1 MRRYFKDAHDSH
13 YNILIN
19 FIWTKQVLFNNLKKK
34 NYHVEVEKKH
44 IYLKLPYHLTTYHNV
59 TMGSPLSSSP
69 SSASS
74 ASELSSGSISK
85 TGDESQS
92 SLSVGVEGAVSSV
105 RTIAF

>member
-1 MRRYFKDAHDSH
+1 MTMR
-13 YNILIN
+13 
-19 FIWTKQVLFNNLKKK
+19 
-34 NYHVEVEKKH
+34 
-44 IYLKLPYHLTTYHNV
+44 
-59 TMGSPLSSSP
+59 SPLSSSP

-105 RTIAF
+105 RTSGVDLYQNYTVLHNTNMFISTFIQFLHR